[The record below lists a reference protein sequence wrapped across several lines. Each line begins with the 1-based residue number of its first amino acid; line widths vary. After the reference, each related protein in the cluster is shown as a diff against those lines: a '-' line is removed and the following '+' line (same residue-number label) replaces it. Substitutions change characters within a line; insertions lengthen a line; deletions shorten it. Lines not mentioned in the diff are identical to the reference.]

1 MVFSGLHVG
10 LTEAELVGGTPNL
23 VISIVL
29 YILGIMLVLTA
40 VLILLKGLGVVTTLP
55 NYAIWSLVLL
65 SVGMGI
71 LGGIRSSQRR

>member
-1 MVFSGLHVG
+1 
-10 LTEAELVGGTPNL
+10 VGGTPNL